1 MKIGETSGEEEEEWT
16 GLIGVDS
23 TVNKQDGGDCGKMRI
38 VKGNYSNGG
47 VYGDW
52 IGGGVERGWNS
63 WKESLQLPSDT
74 IHQLYN
80 GSVNKS

>member
-1 MKIGETSGEEEEEWT
+1 M
-16 GLIGVDS
+16 
-23 TVNKQDGGDCGKMRI
+23 VNKQDGGDCGKMRI

-52 IGGGVERGWNS
+52 IGVERGWNS
-63 WKESLQLPSDT
+63 WKESLECSSYEIPSDT